1 MPFTIPPHYSA
12 HYIFPRHSQFPRH
25 ILPFRHRLHVDTDFL
40 RFLASQLHN
49 LFPNLPDKGTGKKI
63 SKKTG
68 LLIPKVKGKDRKFFT
83 MVYDTF
89 ANRRKSRVNMDNLL
103 P

>member
-1 MPFTIPPHYSA
+1 
-12 HYIFPRHSQFPRH
+12 
-25 ILPFRHRLHVDTDFL
+25 
-40 RFLASQLHN
+40 
-49 LFPNLPDKGTGKKI
+49 LFPKLPDKGTGKKI